1 MLSLNVGAWIA
12 QGMLAAMFGM
22 AGMMKSTRP
31 MDGLAERAEWVK
43 QYKPSTVRLIG
54 LVEVAGALGM
64 VLPMVTGILPWL
76 TPLAA
81 IGFAAIQILALP
93 VHLRLGEMKIIP
105 MNLALLGLSLFV
117 VWGRWG
123 LIF

>member
-31 MDGLAERAEWVK
+31 MDGLAERMEWVK

-76 TPLAA
+76 TPLARW
-81 IGFAAIQILALP
+81 QP
-93 VHLRLGEMKIIP
+93 QP
-105 MNLALLGLSLFV
+105 
-117 VWGRWG
+117 GRRRPTTRG
-123 LIF
+123 QPPKG